1 MATGVPPKSGMKR
14 GEVSVSLTYEGK
26 KDVSTI
32 LSQSFNQYSLRIP
45 IMVGEKTNF
54 FWGIILMFCFTY

>member
-26 KDVSTI
+26 KTFPLFSHNRSISTAFKF
-32 LSQSFNQYSLRIP
+32 L
-45 IMVGEKTNF
+45 
-54 FWGIILMFCFTY
+54 

>member
-32 LSQSFNQYSLRIP
+32 LSKSFNQ
-45 IMVGEKTNF
+45 
-54 FWGIILMFCFTY
+54 

>member
-32 LSQSFNQYSLRIP
+32 LSQSFNQYSLQIP
-45 IMVGEKTNF
+45 INLSLIHISEPTRRS
-54 FWGIILMFCFTY
+54 